1 MASKV
6 FLDANI
12 LLDFTLQ
19 RTGHNEAKKI
29 LQKGIDGDILLCTTP
44 AVIHIVSYWLTKAY
58 SSAIAKK
65 LILTLLADVQVIDC
79 DHATVLMAIN
89 SNIDDIEDALQY
101 YAALKFNII
110 YFISADKKLKKSAIP
125 QLPVYTAKEFL
136 EELDEPGI

>member
-44 AVIHIVSYWLTKAY
+44 AVIHIVQVFRGRRQDEAGQAADEHEQEPEGQPAAVRPHELARFAPRGGGRDFPFRWFR
-58 SSAIAKK
+58 SAA
-65 LILTLLADVQVIDC
+65 
-79 DHATVLMAIN
+79 HAPSPAEHL
-89 SNIDDIEDALQY
+89 
-101 YAALKFNII
+101 
-110 YFISADKKLKKSAIP
+110 
-125 QLPVYTAKEFL
+125 
-136 EELDEPGI
+136 